1 MAKAKSKSKRRTQSE
16 LANALYKTKPPSRD
30 MARDVQL
37 QSRARSFASPLGGQ
51 AKLGPAALMLGPLV
65 ALAAKKKGTGR

>member
-1 MAKAKSKSKRRTQSE
+1 MTKKPTKRRRTQSE

-37 QSRARSFASPLGGQ
+37 QSRARGSVSPLGGQ
-51 AKLGPAALMLGPLV
+51 ALGGLFGPL
-65 ALAAKKKGTGR
+65 AGIGGDGKQKRN